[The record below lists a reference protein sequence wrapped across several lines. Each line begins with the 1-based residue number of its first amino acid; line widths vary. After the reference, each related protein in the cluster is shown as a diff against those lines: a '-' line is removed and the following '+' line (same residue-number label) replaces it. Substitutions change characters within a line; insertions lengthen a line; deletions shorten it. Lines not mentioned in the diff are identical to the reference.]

1 MKKATKA
8 PSAPIPLSQP
18 VEPPKVCRPGF
29 IESIPGPDKSF
40 DRPGDP
46 DTRVVLGILIAMQPH
61 WTSGEDISSLV
72 YGNVAAI
79 IDELGRIGC
88 DISEYRYGS
97 KDAGVF
103 YRLEALLD
111 HLLPMRPMK
120 GGL

>member
-1 MKKATKA
+1 MKKVKA
-8 PSAPIPLSQP
+8 QSAPIPLSQP
-18 VEPPKVCRPGF
+18 VERPKICRAGF
-29 IESIPGPDKSF
+29 FESIPSPDQSY

-79 IDELGRIGC
+79 IDELRSLGC
-88 DISEYRYGS
+88 DFSEYRHGH
-97 KDAGVF
+97 KEAGIF
-103 YRLEALLD
+103 YRLESLFD
-111 HLLPMRPMK
+111 NLLPMRPMH